1 VSYISTRPLMKFEG
15 RLWDVDSQVSGIY
28 TCMMKSILGQL
39 FSMLSHH
46 NKLIIFRFDL
56 RRSEHS
62 ISNKDIS
69 NFLRNLTRLSIRRY
83 ELTRFGYCWVREQE
97 LSEHQ
102 HYHFALFLDGNKIQ
116 SPHILWELVK
126 KYWEPI
132 GSPWLPK
139 NSYYRISRD
148 EEEKIQKVIR
158 RLSYLAKGRGKTNRP
173 EQTKSYGTSRILPRP
188 KSTIY

>member
-1 VSYISTRPLMKFEG
+1 MSYISTRPLLKFEG
-15 RLWDVDSQVSGIY
+15 RLWEVDIRVSGIY
-28 TCMMKSILGQL
+28 TCMMKSILRQL

-62 ISNKDIS
+62 ISNTDIS
-69 NFLRNLTRLSIRRY
+69 NFLRNLTRLCIRRY

-97 LSEHQ
+97 LSERQ

-116 SPHILWELVK
+116 SPGLLWELVK

-132 GSPWLPK
+132 GSPSLPK
-139 NSYYRISRD
+139 NSYYRINRDDD
-148 EEEKIQKVIR
+148 EEIQKVIR

-173 EQTKSYGTSRILPRP
+173 EQTKSYATSRILPRP
-188 KSTIY
+188 KNTI